1 MNGDFNDFND
11 PNGFNRRRRHIKY
24 STKPSPHSRAASIG
38 GMVVGIGFCII
49 GFST

>member
-24 STKPSPHSRAASIG
+24 STKPALIPEQPL
-38 GMVVGIGFCII
+38 
-49 GFST
+49 